1 MTNMTDSEI
10 NREEMRAIASAIEAV
25 RVVAT
30 IHGFQQ
36 EHFDPSWSDQL
47 DLMIQQLR
55 GGDSKCLR
63 LQRALG
69 ELAVPAVSR

>member
-10 NREEMRAIASAIEAV
+10 NREEMRAIADAIEAV

-30 IHGFQQ
+30 LHGLHQ
-36 EHFDPSWSDQL
+36 EHYDPDWMDQL
-47 DLMIQQLR
+47 DLMIHRLR

-63 LQRALG
+63 LQRHLG
-69 ELAVPAVSR
+69 ELAVPASSH

>member
-10 NREEMRAIASAIEAV
+10 NKHEVRAIDSAIEAL

-30 IHGFQQ
+30 IHGFHQ
-36 EHFDPSWSDQL
+36 EHYDSDWMDQL
-47 DLMIQQLR
+47 DLMIQLLR

-63 LQRALG
+63 LQRHLG
-69 ELAVPAVSR
+69 ELAVPASSH